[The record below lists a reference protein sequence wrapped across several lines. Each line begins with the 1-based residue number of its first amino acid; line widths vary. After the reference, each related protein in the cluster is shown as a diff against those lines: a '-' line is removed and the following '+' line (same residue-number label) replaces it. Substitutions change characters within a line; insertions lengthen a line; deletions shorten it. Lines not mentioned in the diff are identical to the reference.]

1 MRPFLWHYLQNL
13 SRIQYHSHNCR
24 ARAWLSGVTNNT
36 TRPDN
41 LIEISSRNNITE
53 KKGGRAWGSVSHS
66 HVRKKLSDIY
76 WFLQRKRDLALRS
89 NRRQMDSDCWH
100 YAFDLEMVIK
110 YTQRYLCCLS
120 WIPSQ
125 FKNNLELKAVSSCL
139 FTQCHCGELCQGSGE
154 RCWAFDTVF
163 WLLPWG
169 PSVNFQ
175 KSLLTLSFPSQKSA
189 SNKVSKTHVFGRSPS
204 LYVEKHLS
212 CSFDTVPSGRIR
224 GPSCWPGAGHIG

>member
-1 MRPFLWHYLQNL
+1 MRPFLWHYLQNI

-24 ARAWLSGVTNNT
+24 ARVWLSGVTINT

-41 LIEISSRNNITE
+41 LIEKSSRNNITE
-53 KKGGRAWGSVSHS
+53 KRVVELEVQFHTVMQK
-66 HVRKKLSDIY
+66 KKLSDIY

-89 NRRQMDSDCWH
+89 DRRQMDSDCWH

-120 WIPSQ
+120 WISSQ
-125 FKNNLELKAVSSCL
+125 FKNNLELKAVFSCL
-139 FTQCHCGELCQGSGE
+139 FTQYHCGELCQGSGE

-169 PSVNFQ
+169 PSVNFP
-175 KSLLTLSFPSQKSA
+175 KSLLTPSFPSQKSG
-189 SNKVSKTHVFGRSPS
+189 SDKVSNTHVFGRSLS

-212 CSFDTVPSGRIR
+212 CSFDAVPSGRIG
-224 GPSCWPGAGHIG
+224 GPSCWLGAGHIG